1 MSVRDRVGLYL
12 QDVFS
17 LQESVKFVQY
27 AETRGFDS
35 VWQAESRLARDV
47 VVPMAA
53 YAAVTHRIKIGSAV
67 MNIWTRNVT
76 TIASTFLSL
85 DDLAPDRIMCG
96 LGDWWEPLAQNVGVN
111 RRKPLLAM
119 RETVDV
125 LRALLARDVVTFSGN
140 FVRLRDIQ
148 LDVIYGR
155 REPRQVPIYV
165 GATGPKM
172 MAVAGQIADGVLL
185 NYLVSPQYN
194 EGAMA
199 QLALGATHSGRSVD
213 DIDRPQL
220 IACAV
225 DDDDPQGAINTARRV
240 VTLYIRQQPQM
251 MRASGVPQDL
261 IDDIAQVLPI
271 SASEQQITDAMNLVS
286 DDIVQLVTASG
297 DGATVRAKVRD
308 YVASGATSPI
318 LYPLCKDVNHM
329 IDVFASGYSH

>member
-17 LQESVKFVQY
+17 LQESIKFVQY

-67 MNIWTRNVT
+67 MNIWTRNVA

-125 LRALLARDVVTFSGN
+125 LRALLARDVVTFAGN

-194 EGAMA
+194 DGAMA
-199 QLALGATHSGRSVD
+199 QLAVGAKHSGRSVD

-220 IACAV
+220 IACSV
-225 DDDDPQGAINTARRV
+225 DDDDPQAAIDTARRV

-261 IDDIAQVLPI
+261 IDDIAQVLPV
-271 SASEQQITDAMNLVS
+271 SPSEQHITDAMNLVP

-297 DGATVRAKVRD
+297 DGATVRAKVRE

-318 LYPLCKDVNHM
+318 LYPLRKNVNHM
-329 IDVFASGYSH
+329 IDAFASGYSH